1 MLVGYMQVSSDSD
14 RQTTDL
20 QRDALLSAGVDSRHL
35 FEDHAQRWRRVSRWG
50 FGADPKHGLSL
61 DLKARGLMAHEF
73 LGLPGMK
80 YLRGAQLG
88 PEARDRQRR
97 CAGRAWSHVARRDP
111 LVGAAEVSGAMLGQS
126 EDLQIY
132 SYKWYR
138 SPSHQVEKY
147 AMPSRASAQA
157 KRIYR
162 SVSLSWNE
170 SPFRLRVVV
179 KPSAFASVYEGET
192 TGF

>member
-50 FGADPKHGLSL
+50 FGAGLGGGFAFADPKHGLSL
-61 DLKARGLMAHEF
+61 DLKAHGLMAHEF

-80 YLRGAQLG
+80 CLRGAQLG

-97 CAGRAWSHVARRDP
+97 CAGRAWSHVPRRDP
-111 LVGAAEVSGAMLGQS
+111 LVGAAEVSDAMLGQS

-138 SPSHQVEKY
+138 SPSHQVKIN
-147 AMPSRASAQA
+147 P
-157 KRIYR
+157 
-162 SVSLSWNE
+162 
-170 SPFRLRVVV
+170 
-179 KPSAFASVYEGET
+179 
-192 TGF
+192 